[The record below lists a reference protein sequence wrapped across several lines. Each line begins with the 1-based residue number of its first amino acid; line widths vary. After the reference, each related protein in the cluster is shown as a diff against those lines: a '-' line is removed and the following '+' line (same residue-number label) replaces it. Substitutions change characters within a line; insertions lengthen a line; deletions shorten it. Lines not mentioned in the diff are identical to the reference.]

1 MGNQDTK
8 TGAKRKTV
16 LTVPGKEFE
25 LQLRCEVG
33 VSRGIDVIDLKL
45 PPISRHC

>member
-25 LQLRCEVG
+25 LQLRCEVL
-33 VSRGIDVIDLKL
+33 VLRGIVVIDPKL
-45 PPISRHC
+45 SPIIRYC